1 MVIRPDKNTSFK
13 RVSTRWTTL
22 TGQTLIS
29 LTSNYPHQQLIDQ
42 QLDKSGVVCNRD
54 QTVNLLDTQI
64 GLVEA
69 HEGIAII
76 PSFGLPAC
84 RNRKV
89 TMSELV
95 DPIVM
100 LEFCEISHS
109 GRKLPEDAREFS
121 AFLKR

>member
-69 HEGIAII
+69 HEALRL
-76 PSFGLPAC
+76 SLRLAY
-84 RNRKV
+84 RRAATAK
-89 TMSELV
+89 
-95 DPIVM
+95 
-100 LEFCEISHS
+100 
-109 GRKLPEDAREFS
+109 
-121 AFLKR
+121 